1 MRGDERLSVWFCV
14 RGLPPERAQAGDIG
28 DFGMLRH
35 VATALCFALA
45 ILIFFFTGDFSNSS
59 TSAPAAVPVNE
70 APVHGLVRAV
80 AQRERFDPFGE
91 IVPLPVFRRE
101 QFMMPA
107 FDPELYREGRV
118 GEPLAFDEI
127 CEVLE
132 EVAEEFDLPTPL
144 FTRLIWQESR
154 FRNETVSRAG
164 AQGIAQFMPRTAELR
179 GLDDPFDPLQ
189 ALPASA
195 DFLRELIDQFGNFG
209 LAAAAYNGG
218 PTRVRN
224 WLAGRGRLPKETRD
238 YVLRITGRPAEQWR
252 NAEKAKPHPDAF
264 NVEDCKVRPIRAALS
279 SSGRK

>member
-1 MRGDERLSVWFCV
+1 
-14 RGLPPERAQAGDIG
+14 
-28 DFGMLRH
+28 MLRH
-35 VATALCFALA
+35 VGAALCFALA
-45 ILIFFFTGDFSNSS
+45 MLIFSFTGDFSNSP
-59 TSAPAAVPVNE
+59 TSAPAAASVRKE
-70 APVHGLVRAV
+70 PVHGLVRAV

-101 QFMMPA
+101 QFTMPA
-107 FDPELYREGRV
+107 FDPALYREGRV
-118 GEPLAFDEI
+118 GESLAFDEI

-179 GLDDPFDPLQ
+179 DLDDPFDPLQ

-195 DFLRELIDQFGNFG
+195 NFLRELMDQFGNFG

-218 PTRVRN
+218 PTRLRN
-224 WLAGRGRLPKETRD
+224 WLAGRTKRLPKETRD
-238 YVLRITGRPAEQWR
+238 YVLRITGKPVEYWR
-252 NAEKAKPHPDAF
+252 REKAEPHPKAF
-264 NVEDCKVRPIRAALS
+264 EVENCRVRPIRAA
-279 SSGRK
+279 GRS